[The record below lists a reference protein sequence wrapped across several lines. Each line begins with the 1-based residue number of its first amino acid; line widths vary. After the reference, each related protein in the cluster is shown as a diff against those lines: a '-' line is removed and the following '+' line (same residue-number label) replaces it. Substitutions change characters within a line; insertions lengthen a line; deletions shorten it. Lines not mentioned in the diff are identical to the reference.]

1 MMEASDRLRVSDAAV
16 IARALQVRGL
26 FYDRL
31 LTLLDQ
37 LIPQRYSVQ
46 TTTRLHATL
55 PALLRTGFV
64 RPIEGELW
72 PVVFLT
78 AVDITL
84 LLALQITPERVA
96 GLGTM
101 LKGPQRLKHRHWEDW
116 WGWETN
122 LAGVHPN
129 FFELSAAEQDDA
141 MVAWYREGLE
151 WLANS
156 GLMRRR

>member
-1 MMEASDRLRVSDAAV
+1 MDSSDSLRVSDAAV
-16 IARALQVRGL
+16 IARSLQVRSL

-31 LTLLDQ
+31 LTRLEQ
-37 LIPQRYSVQ
+37 HIPQRYSVQ

-64 RPIEGELW
+64 RPVEGELW
-72 PVVFLT
+72 PVIFLT
-78 AVDITL
+78 PVDITL
-84 LLALQITPERVA
+84 VLAVQISKERVA

-101 LKGPQRLKHRHWEDW
+101 LKGPQRLKHRHWEEW

-122 LAGVHPN
+122 LPGIHPQ
-129 FFELSAAEQDDA
+129 FFELPAAEQDDA
-141 MVAWYREGLE
+141 MLAWYREGLE